1 MPKGSSYLWGVLGWI
16 GKFEG
21 LARYEILDLF
31 YCTHNLLWK
40 QDVCRSLGG
49 GWCILNRFILLILP
63 SLIFFCSASCYIK
76 LFITSGNHIP
86 GSRFYSDLRI
96 PWQVPFASTSSYS
109 SVVQSVK
116 VLV

>member
-40 QDVCRSLGG
+40 NDVCKGRGG
-49 GWCILNRFILLILP
+49 YTELVYSVDPTFP
-63 SLIFFCSASCYIK
+63 YFFCSASCYIFK

-86 GSRFYSDLRI
+86 GSRFYSDLWI
-96 PWQVPFASTSSYS
+96 PWQIPFASTSSYS